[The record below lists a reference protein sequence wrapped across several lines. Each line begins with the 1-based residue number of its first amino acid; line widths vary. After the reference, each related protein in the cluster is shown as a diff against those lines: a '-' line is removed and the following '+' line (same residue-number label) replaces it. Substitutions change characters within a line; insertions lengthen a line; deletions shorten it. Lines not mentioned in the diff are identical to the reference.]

1 MSKPTKLPEGWKLV
15 SLGEVGT
22 LINGDRGKNYP
33 SQKDFVDNG
42 VPFINAGH
50 IQNGEIDFES
60 MNFISRKRFDLL
72 GSGKVKSGDI
82 LYCLRGSLGK
92 TAIIKDIQEGAI
104 ASSLVIIRPSEQI
117 RTDYFYRY
125 LASPIGQAEIYKY
138 DNGSSQPNLSAQSL
152 KQYQLPLP
160 PLEEQ
165 RRIAAILDKADGV
178 RRKRK
183 EAIRLTEELL
193 KSTFLEMF
201 GDPVT
206 NPKGWRKISLGE
218 LLAEPLQNGAY
229 FPKER
234 YVEAPDGVEMV
245 HMSDAFYNFVERGN
259 LKRVQVT
266 SEEFEKYKLIPNDVL
281 IARRSLNYEG
291 SAKPCLIS
299 ETAQPLIFESS
310 LIRVR
315 LNAEVIDSFFFF
327 SYMLEPRARSAY
339 VFPNVTKSTI
349 SGINQAGLKRIS
361 VLAPPMSIQKKYRD
375 IYETIL
381 GTQSNYQKD
390 YENRD
395 NLFNSLLQ
403 RAFRGEL

>member
-1 MSKPTKLPEGWKLV
+1 MKVAGIVIELPKTWQWANCSEVIDVRDGTHETPKYVSEGYPLVTSKNLKPDGIDFSTISYISEKDHLEISKRSRVDRNDILFAMIGTIGNPVLVDIDTEFSIKNVALFKFANSPIDPRYFRYLLKTRIIERQLDFEERGGTQKFV
-15 SLGEVGT
+15 SL
-22 LINGDRGKNYP
+22 
-33 SQKDFVDNG
+33 
-42 VPFINAGH
+42 
-50 IQNGEIDFES
+50 
-60 MNFISRKRFDLL
+60 
-72 GSGKVKSGDI
+72 KV
-82 LYCLRGSLGK
+82 LRNMK
-92 TAIIKDIQEGAI
+92 I
-104 ASSLVIIRPSEQI
+104 P
-117 RTDYFYRY
+117 Y
-125 LASPIGQAEIYKY
+125 
-138 DNGSSQPNLSAQSL
+138 
-152 KQYQLPLP
+152 P

-390 YENRD
+390 YENID

>member
-1 MSKPTKLPEGWKLV
+1 MRFLPETWILIPLGDCCQIISGSTPKRNKPEYWGGDIPWVTPKDLSKLRTPV
-15 SLGEVGT
+15 LEDAPEKITEAGYKSCSTTLLPQGSILFSSRAPIGYVAIAGRPMCTNQGFKSL
-22 LINGDRGKNYP
+22 
-33 SQKDFVDNG
+33 
-42 VPFINAGH
+42 VPNEYVHSPYLYWCMRQYASDIEA
-50 IQNGEIDFES
+50 
-60 MNFISRKRFDLL
+60 L
-72 GSGKVKSGDI
+72 GSGTTFKEVSKGI
-82 LYCLRGSLGK
+82 VERFK
-92 TAIIKDIQEGAI
+92 I
-104 ASSLVIIRPSEQI
+104 
-117 RTDYFYRY
+117 
-125 LASPIGQAEIYKY
+125 
-138 DNGSSQPNLSAQSL
+138 
-152 KQYQLPLP
+152 PLP

-390 YENRD
+390 YENID

>member
-1 MSKPTKLPEGWKLV
+1 MRMVPLGDLMASRVPSLDPSKYPKEVFELWSIPAFDTGQPEITEGANIGSSKKCVEPNDVLLSRIVPHIRRAWVV
-15 SLGEVGT
+15 SKSQNEMRQLASSEWIVFRDESFYPDYLRHALTSDSFHSRFMQTVAGVG
-22 LINGDRGKNYP
+22 
-33 SQKDFVDNG
+33 
-42 VPFINAGH
+42 
-50 IQNGEIDFES
+50 
-60 MNFISRKRFDLL
+60 
-72 GSGKVKSGDI
+72 
-82 LYCLRGSLGK
+82 GSLLRARPDGVK
-92 TAIIKDIQEGAI
+92 KIKI
-104 ASSLVIIRPSEQI
+104 
-117 RTDYFYRY
+117 
-125 LASPIGQAEIYKY
+125 
-138 DNGSSQPNLSAQSL
+138 
-152 KQYQLPLP
+152 PLP

-193 KSTFLEMF
+193 RSTFLEMF

-245 HMSDAFYNFVERGN
+245 HMSDAFYNFVERGQ

-266 SEEFEKYKLIPNDVL
+266 SEESEKYKLIPNDVL

-299 ETAQPLIFESS
+299 EADQPLIFESS

-349 SGINQAGLKRIS
+349 SGINQAGLRRIS
-361 VLAPPMSIQKKYRD
+361 VLVPPMSNQKKYRD
-375 IYETIL
+375 IYKKIL

-390 YENRD
+390 YENID

>member
-1 MSKPTKLPEGWKLV
+1 MKVAGIVIELPKTWQWANCSEVIDVRDGTHETPKYVSEGYPLVTSKNLKPDGIDFSTISYISEKDHLEISKRSRVDRNDILFAMIGTIGNPVLVDIDTEFSIKNVALFKFANSPIDPRYFRYLLKTRIIERQLDFEERGGTQKFV
-15 SLGEVGT
+15 SL
-22 LINGDRGKNYP
+22 
-33 SQKDFVDNG
+33 
-42 VPFINAGH
+42 
-50 IQNGEIDFES
+50 
-60 MNFISRKRFDLL
+60 
-72 GSGKVKSGDI
+72 KV
-82 LYCLRGSLGK
+82 LRNMK
-92 TAIIKDIQEGAI
+92 I
-104 ASSLVIIRPSEQI
+104 P
-117 RTDYFYRY
+117 Y
-125 LASPIGQAEIYKY
+125 
-138 DNGSSQPNLSAQSL
+138 
-152 KQYQLPLP
+152 P

-178 RRKRK
+178 RRKRQ

-390 YENRD
+390 YENID